1 MKVYN
6 DELYHY
12 GVKGM
17 KRRVKKIQPIPEL
30 TQDQYHIFRTNPDTT
45 PANNQYHILRTNLE
59 DKQLVKTITPKLT
72 EKQIAIER
80 NRQIR
85 EYNKKL
91 GQEVLYK
98 MTNK

>member
-17 KRRVKKIQPIPEL
+17 KRRVKKTQPEL
-30 TQDQYHIFRTNPDTT
+30 VQDQYHILRVNPDNP
-45 PANNQYHILRTNLE
+45 PANTQYHILRTNPD
-59 DKQLVKTITPKLT
+59 DKQVVKTVTPTLT